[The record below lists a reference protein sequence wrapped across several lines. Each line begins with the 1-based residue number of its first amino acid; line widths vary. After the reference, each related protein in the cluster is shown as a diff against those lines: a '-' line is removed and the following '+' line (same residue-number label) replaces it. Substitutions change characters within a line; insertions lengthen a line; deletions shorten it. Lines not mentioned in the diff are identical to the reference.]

1 MVQFTPFQQSSLF
14 NTIAG
19 GGGTPLGA
27 VPMNFATATPYK
39 WNTDP
44 ITPDPETPENDFD
57 MGVFC
62 SVPANANHPMC
73 VNNANN
79 TTDNEKLKI
88 KIKGTDRFTMDDNF
102 IPTDE
107 EIANMTNAEYLAN
120 LQQRGWLK
128 NSMLGV
134 LPSKGSTYDLKSGQ
148 MFSPYLTLAFGKGQ
162 EARRQK
168 LIQEL
173 QNRGL
178 LDAMQTGGDIKINL
192 NNAYNNKSKSG
203 LLMIDEIAK
212 AGIKDPRIEKLNLYY
227 DDKSVKRYKDT
238 KGTKPDAV
246 ITTDSKT
253 KYKKEYDKLK
263 KKLDNKELNLGQF
276 ANQYRK
282 DTGYFSPAQTR
293 DREKSYQQPQGKKGS
308 YSYRAKGR

>member
-1 MVQFTPFQQSSLF
+1 M
-14 NTIAG
+14 
-19 GGGTPLGA
+19 
-27 VPMNFATATPYK
+27 
-39 WNTDP
+39 
-44 ITPDPETPENDFD
+44 
-57 MGVFC
+57 
-62 SVPANANHPMC
+62 PANANHPMC
-73 VNNANN
+73 VNENN
-79 TTDNEKLKI
+79 TSDDEERRI
-88 KIKGTDRFTMDDNF
+88 KIEGTDRFTTMDNF

-107 EIANMTNAEYLAN
+107 EVANMSNKEYLAN
-120 LQQRGWLK
+120 LTQRGWLK

-148 MFSPYLTLAFGKGQ
+148 IMSPYFTLAFGKGQ

-192 NNAYNNKSKSG
+192 NNANRGKSKSG
-203 LLMIDEIAK
+203 LLMIDELSLGQKNRGDEAVR
-212 AGIKDPRIEKLNLYY
+212 PYR
-227 DDKSVKRYKDT
+227 DT
-238 KGTKPDAV
+238 RGTKPDTV
-246 ITTDSKT
+246 ITTNSVE

-263 KKLDNKELNLGQF
+263 KKLKNDEINLGQF